1 MDTDILVTAHWFL
14 GAVDWIDFF
23 ACMLCPTQVSGRS
36 CSNGGAMIEYVY
48 APINAKIPSKKWDW
62 LHVRKRE

>member
-1 MDTDILVTAHWFL
+1 M
-14 GAVDWIDFF
+14 IDFF
-23 ACMLCPTQVSGRS
+23 ACMPCPTQVSGRS